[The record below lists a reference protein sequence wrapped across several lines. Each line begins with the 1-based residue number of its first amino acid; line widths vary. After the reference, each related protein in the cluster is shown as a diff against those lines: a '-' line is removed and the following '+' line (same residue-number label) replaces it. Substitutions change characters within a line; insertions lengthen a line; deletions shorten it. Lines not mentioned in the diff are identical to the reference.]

1 MKKIKRIATMAIMF
15 VYIFCISASFVGCN
29 EMKTSTDGTFTFFRL
44 GDYRFYGGDQEDS
57 YVIVGATDE
66 LPKTVYIPA
75 YYKGEEVVRIY
86 YTDSSFVGGP
96 GTAYGLDL
104 KGVDKA
110 YLPYACSLFEF
121 RRYSSWSSFRPGRAK
136 ELYISRNFVNIPY
149 EEYDDIAA
157 YCYNDYDTDKYTVY
171 FTPNTYDLFVEYDKG
186 SCKEIDGVYWY
197 GDAALK
203 MANTAY
209 MFNYKDCPND
219 GYFFINNFEY
229 GTTIENTPYVP
240 LRNGYTFSGWY
251 KEPECIN
258 AWDFEADILPQAQY
272 GEEGYELYQE
282 TKLYAKWI
290 KK

>member
-1 MKKIKRIATMAIMF
+1 
-15 VYIFCISASFVGCN
+15 
-29 EMKTSTDGTFTFFRL
+29 MKTSTDGTFKFFRL

-57 YVIVGATDE
+57 YAIVGATGE

-75 YYKGEEVVRIY
+75 YYKGEEVVRICY
-86 YTDSSFVGGP
+86 IKNSYIGP
-96 GTAYGLDL
+96 ISAAYGLDL

-121 RRYSSWSSFRPGRAK
+121 RWYNGWSSFFPGRAK
-136 ELYISRNFVNIPY
+136 ELYISRNFVDIT
-149 EEYDDIAA
+149 YDYYDIVA
-157 YCYNDYDTDKYTVY
+157 YCYKDYNIIDKYTVY
-171 FTPNTYDLFVEYDKG
+171 FTPNAYEQFVECGKHH
-186 SCKEIDGVYWY
+186 CKEIEGVYWY
-197 GDAALK
+197 GDAMLK
-203 MANTAY
+203 IANTAY
-209 MFNYKDCPND
+209 MFNYENCPNG

-258 AWDFEADILPQAQY
+258 AWDFEVDILPQAQY
-272 GEEGYELYQE
+272 GEEGYEVYQE